1 MGEFYARY
9 LERYAILSDIGE
21 RTTPADREGLHDIAP
36 ASDAAVRSVHSRGQG
51 TMSIHW
57 KAAQSALREDSEQR
71 PENRWSWE
79 YSFLDNINMWNEQ
92 VAPFVRARVNAT
104 G

>member
-1 MGEFYARY
+1 
-9 LERYAILSDIGE
+9 
-21 RTTPADREGLHDIAP
+21 
-36 ASDAAVRSVHSRGQG
+36 
-51 TMSIHW
+51 MSIHW